1 MKPPDHLKPA
11 GAELWTKVQHE
22 YAIVD
27 AGGLAL
33 LATAA
38 ECLDRMKQAQLA
50 IEEHGPLVQDR
61 YGQMKVSPACQLEK
75 EARNGLL
82 LALKQMNLDL
92 EPLRDM
98 RGANWRA

>member
-1 MKPPDHLKPA
+1 MNVPDHLKPA
-11 GAELWTKVQHE
+11 GAELWASIQKE
-22 YAIVD
+22 YAIND

-33 LATAA
+33 LTTAA
-38 ECLDRMKQAQLA
+38 ECLDRIRAAQVA
-50 IEEHGPLVQDR
+50 IEAHGELVQDR

-98 RGANWRA
+98 RGANWR